1 MSATWNDHILASV
14 QNVYQIPAAIFDLQ
28 GNVVREAEIFKG
40 GSKPS
45 WYYNMAREW
54 VKANCDAAVPLCDVD
69 DVGYTWA
76 SFPITDNGQNLYLI
90 IGPLYVQ
97 SFHVRFN
104 DSQTPEDP
112 AADGIFLPPTYR
124 WDIFRKL
131 LETTS
136 YQLYGQAL
144 NMRSVKQQNSDNVD
158 DYISYSE
165 YMSTHSE
172 VVEQRRC
179 GLRLMQFAMNCIETG
194 NAEDLYMV
202 ISDSAFSDFTALL
215 IEPIKEGVFDFFAY
229 VAALSAAA
237 AIRGG
242 ISDLEAAE
250 AYGKHMKIIR
260 KTDSVKQVIQC
271 VIKMWLDFV
280 YMVRQQECTL
290 GHSPLVHR
298 VLGYITKHI
307 DEAINITDMAV
318 AIGVSPGYLMRNFK
332 KETKKTVNEYVRE
345 EKLKRA
351 CIYLKFFDYSI
362 VDISER
368 LAFCSQ
374 SHFAGCFKA
383 IYGVTPGEYRKKTN
397 NVPLGQS

>member
-1 MSATWNDHILASV
+1 MSATWNDHILASI

-28 GNVVREAEIFKG
+28 GNAVREAEIFKG

-318 AIGVSPGYLMRNFK
+318 AIGVSPGYLM
-332 KETKKTVNEYVRE
+332 
-345 EKLKRA
+345 
-351 CIYLKFFDYSI
+351 
-362 VDISER
+362 
-368 LAFCSQ
+368 
-374 SHFAGCFKA
+374 
-383 IYGVTPGEYRKKTN
+383 
-397 NVPLGQS
+397 